1 MIQIQRVYHEAS
13 PRDGLRILVDRLWPC
28 GLKKEAAHVQE
39 WRKDLAPREALRRW
53 FKHDPV
59 KWSEFRRRY
68 RQELA
73 KDATMEGLRQLA
85 ASANASGSHWS
96 TGLPMKSLTK
106 QSC

>member
-28 GLKKEAAHVQE
+28 GLKKEAAHMQE

-73 KDATMEGLRQLA
+73 KDATMEGCVSWPPTTTQADHIGLR
-85 ASANASGSHWS
+85 G
-96 TGLPMKSLTK
+96 
-106 QSC
+106 CR

>member
-53 FKHDPV
+53 FKQILSNGPSFAGAIDRNLPRTPRWRGCV
-59 KWSEFRRRY
+59 SWPP
-68 RQELA
+68 RQTQA
-73 KDATMEGLRQLA
+73 DHIGLR
-85 ASANASGSHWS
+85 G
-96 TGLPMKSLTK
+96 
-106 QSC
+106 CR